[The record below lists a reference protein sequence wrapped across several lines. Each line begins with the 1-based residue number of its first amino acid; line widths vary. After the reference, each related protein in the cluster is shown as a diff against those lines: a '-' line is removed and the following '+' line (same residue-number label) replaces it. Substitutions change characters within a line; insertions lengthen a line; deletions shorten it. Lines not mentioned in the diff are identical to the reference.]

1 MFSKK
6 MAALMVLVMVASL
19 VLAACGATPAPATPE
34 VIVQTVVV
42 EQTREVIVEGTPQ
55 TVVET
60 VVVEQTREVEKEVEK
75 VVEVTPTPAP
85 VERKGG
91 WLDTIVVVEEPS
103 SEAAVSRIQAG
114 EIDVFAYTVSDSEL
128 FQTVA
133 DDPNIIYTQSYGSY
147 NELTLNPCG
156 PVLTSTNT
164 LNPFAIQEVREA
176 MNWLIDRN
184 YIVQEIMGG
193 LAVPKWFPI
202 TAGFPDYAR
211 YVATARE
218 LEARY
223 AYNPDKA
230 REVITEQMEANGAE
244 LVDGKWMYNGAPV
257 TVIFLIR
264 VEDERRDIGDYV
276 SNQLEDMGF
285 TVDRQYKTSAEAS
298 PLWVSGDPCDGQW
311 HLYTGGWITTAIS
324 RDQGGNWLFFYS
336 PRSAYGFAPLWQ
348 NYDISPEFD
357 EVLVALNNNDFTSME
372 QRAELFQKAMELGLQ
387 NSNRVWLVDRKSF
400 TPRAANTE
408 VTADLAGAIAGS
420 RLYPYTLR
428 FKDQVGGSMTVA
440 MPSILTEP
448 INPWAGSNWIYDTAI
463 QRPLADVG
471 VMPDPYTGLFWPQ
484 RIESGEYIVQE
495 GLPVAKTLDWVSLEF
510 VPEIAVPDDAFVD
523 WDAENQVFLTAG
535 EVYTQPQTAL
545 SKAVLHY
552 GADLADVT
560 WHDGSPFDVADWL
573 MTMIYQFDT
582 AKPESAIY
590 DESTVPSLETF
601 LSHFKGFKITSEDP
615 LVIEW
620 YDDAYQLDAEWGI
633 ANALTWPN
641 YGYGE
646 AAWHNMA
653 VFQRSEAAQELAYS
667 ADKADALEIER
678 MNIIG
683 GPSLELL
690 KAQLDAAQEENYI
703 PFEPTLGQYI
713 TADEAAARYENLQ
726 EWYRRWGHFLI
737 GTGPYRLEGVFPV
750 EGTVLLSHNAS
761 YVDAS
766 DKWSGFAEPMLAD
779 VEVDGP
785 GQVAI
790 GEEATFDVFVTFEG
804 APYDPD
810 MISEVK
816 WLLYDATGALAGTG
830 VAENVDVGQYAIT
843 LSADQTG
850 ALEAGSNKIEVAVV
864 SKIVSIPTFG
874 TYEFVTAP

>member
-1 MFSKK
+1 MFNKK
-6 MAALMVLVMVASL
+6 LAILVVLVMIAPI
-19 VLAACGATPAPATPE
+19 VLAACGPTPEPE

-42 EQTREVIVEGTPQ
+42 EQTKVVEKEGEKVTI
-55 TVVET
+55 VET
-60 VVVEQTREVEKEVEK
+60 VPVEQTKIVKEEV
-75 VVEVTPTPAP
+75 VVEVTPTPVP
-85 VERKGG
+85 VERNGG
-91 WLDTIVVVEEPS
+91 WLDTIIVVEEPS

-114 EIDVFAYTVSDSEL
+114 EIDVYAYTVSDAEL
-128 FQTVA
+128 FATVA
-133 DDPNIIYTQSYGSY
+133 EDPNLAYTQSYGSY

-164 LNPFAIQEVREA
+164 LNPFAIQEIREA
-176 MNWLIDRN
+176 MNWLVDRD

-193 LAVPKWFPI
+193 LAVPKFFPI

-218 LEARY
+218 LEAKY
-223 AYNPDKA
+223 AYDPEHA
-230 REVITEQMEANGAE
+230 RQVITEQMEANGAE
-244 LVDGKWMYNGAPV
+244 LVDGKWQYNGAPV

-298 PLWVSGDPCDGQW
+298 PLWVSGNPCDGQW

-348 NYDISPEFD
+348 NYQISPEFD
-357 EVLVALNNNDFTSME
+357 DALLKLNNNDFTSMDE
-372 QRAELFQKAMELGLQ
+372 RAQLFQTAMELGLQ

-400 TPRAANTE
+400 TPRAADVE
-408 VTADLAGAIAGS
+408 VAADLAGAVAGG

-428 FKDQVGGSMTVA
+428 FKDQVGGSMTIA

-448 INPWAGSNWIYDTAI
+448 INPWAGSNWIYDTAV

-495 GLPVAKTLDWVSLEF
+495 GLPVDKTLDWVDLQF
-510 VPEIAVPDDAFVD
+510 VPEIPVPDDALVD
-523 WDAENQVFLTAG
+523 WDAENQVWLTAAD
-535 EVYTQPQTAL
+535 VYTQPETAL
-545 SKAVLHY
+545 SKAVLHF
-552 GADLADVT
+552 GDLSNVT
-560 WHDGSPFDVADWL
+560 WHDGSPFDVADWM

-582 AKPESAIY
+582 AKEASAIY
-590 DESTVPSLETF
+590 DESTVPSLQTF
-601 LSHFKGFKITSEDP
+601 QSHFKGFKITSEDP
-615 LVIEW
+615 FVVEW

-653 VFQRSEAAQELAYS
+653 VFGRSEAAQELAYS
-667 ADKADALEIER
+667 ADKAEALDIER

-683 GPSLELL
+683 GPSLEIL
-690 KAQLDAAQEENYI
+690 KAQLDSAQEENYI
-703 PFEPTLGQYI
+703 PYEPTMSQYI
-713 TADEAAARYENLQ
+713 TADEATARYANLQ

-750 EGTVLLSHNAS
+750 EGTVLLGHNDNYPDSA
-761 YVDAS
+761 
-766 DKWSGFAEPMLAD
+766 DKWSQFSEPMLAD

-785 GQVAI
+785 GQVSI
-790 GEEATFDVFVTFEG
+790 GEEATFDVFVTFQG
-804 APYDPD
+804 QPYAADL
-810 MISEVK
+810 ISEVK
-816 WLLYDATGALAGTG
+816 WLLYDATGALAATG
-830 VAENVDVGQYAIT
+830 LADNVEDGQYAIT

-864 SKIVSIPTFG
+864 SKVVSIPTFG

>member
-1 MFSKK
+1 MFNKK
-6 MAALMVLVMVASL
+6 LAILVVLVMIAPI
-19 VLAACGATPAPATPE
+19 VLAACGPTPEPE

-42 EQTREVIVEGTPQ
+42 EQTKIVEKEGQ

-60 VVVEQTREVEKEVEK
+60 VTEVQTVEVEKTVVEEK

-91 WLDTIVVVEEPS
+91 WLDTIIVVEEPS

-114 EIDVFAYTVSDSEL
+114 EIDVFAYTVSDAEL
-128 FQTVA
+128 FATVSG
-133 DDPNIIYTQSYGSY
+133 DPNLTSTQSYGSY

-156 PVLTSTNT
+156 PVLTSTDT
-164 LNPFAIQEVREA
+164 LNPFAIPEIREA
-176 MNWLIDRN
+176 MNWLVDRN

-218 LEARY
+218 LEAQY
-223 AYNPDKA
+223 AYDPEKA
-230 REVITEQMEANGAE
+230 RSVITEQMEANGAE
-244 LVDGKWMYNGAPV
+244 LVDGKWQYNGAPV

-348 NYDISPEFD
+348 NYELTPEFD
-357 EVLVALNNNDFTSME
+357 DVSVKLNNNDFTSMDE
-372 QRAELFQKAMELGLQ
+372 RAQLFQEAMRLGLQ

-400 TPRAANTE
+400 TPRSANVE

-428 FKDQVGGSMTVA
+428 FKNQTGGSMTVA

-448 INPWAGSNWIYDTAI
+448 MNPWAGSNWVYDTAV

-484 RIESGEYIVQE
+484 RIESGEYIVKE

-510 VPEIAVPDDAFVD
+510 VPEIAVPDDALVD
-523 WDAENQVFLTAG
+523 WDAANQVWLTAG
-535 EVYTQPQTAL
+535 EVYTQPETAL

-552 GADLADVT
+552 GDLSNVT
-560 WHDGSPFDVADWL
+560 WHDGSPFDVADWM

-590 DESTVPSLETF
+590 DESTVPSLQTF
-601 LSHFKGFKITSEDP
+601 QSHFKGFKITSEDP

-646 AAWHNMA
+646 AAWHNMG
-653 VFQRSEAAQELAYS
+653 VFGRSEAAGELAYS
-667 ADKADALEIER
+667 ADKAEALEIER

-683 GPSLELL
+683 GPSLDLL
-690 KAQLDAAQEENYI
+690 KAQLDSAQEENYI
-703 PFEPTLGQYI
+703 PYEPTMGQYI
-713 TADEAAARYENLQ
+713 TADEATQRYANLQ

-750 EGTVLLSHNAS
+750 EGTVLLGNNAN
-761 YVDAS
+761 YVDMA
-766 DKWSGFAEPMLAD
+766 DKWSQFSEPMLAD
-779 VEVDGP
+779 VEIDGP
-785 GQVAI
+785 GQVTI
-790 GEEATFDVFVTFEG
+790 GEEATFDVFVTFQGE
-804 APYDPD
+804 PYAADL
-810 MISEVK
+810 ISEVK
-816 WLLYDATGALAGTG
+816 WLLYDATGALAATG
-830 VAENVDVGQYAIT
+830 LADNVADGQYAIT
-843 LSADQTG
+843 FDADQTG

-864 SKIVSIPTFG
+864 SKVVSIPTFG